1 MKKAFALSLA
11 LIMCLAIFTGCGSQS
26 ATTTPTPAAKPSA
39 APTASAGASDWNYI
53 KSKGTMTVG
62 MTIFAPMNYKDASGK
77 LIGFETE
84 FAEALTAE
92 LGVKVKFQEI
102 QWASK
107 ETELNSKNIDC
118 IWNAMTI
125 TPERKANMDIST
137 PYMKNKQVIVVKSSN
152 AAKYSDLASLKGAK
166 VVAEKESAGE
176 EVVKKEA
183 AFKESKYTPVAS
195 QAKVLLEV
203 ASGTADVG
211 VIDYVMSIG
220 SIGKGTD
227 YEGLAVVPKAEFAE
241 EEYGIAFRKGSPE
254 TIKNVNAAI
263 QKLADNGTLAK
274 IALKYKLQDLILV
287 KPNKA

>member
-1 MKKAFALSLA
+1 MKKAFALCLA
-11 LIMCLAIFTGCGSQS
+11 LIMCLAIFTGCGTQT
-26 ATTTPTPAAKPSA
+26 AATPTPAAKPST
-39 APTASAGASDWNYI
+39 APTASVGVSDWNYI

-62 MTIFAPMNYKDASGK
+62 ITIFAPMNYKDASGK

-102 QWASK
+102 QWSAK

-125 TPERKANMDIST
+125 TPERKANMDIT
-137 PYMKNKQVIVVKSSN
+137 IPYMKNKQVMVVKSAN
-152 AAKYSDLASLKGAK
+152 AAKYSDLANLKGAR

-176 EVVKKEA
+176 EVAKKEA
-183 AFKESKYTPVAS
+183 VFKESKYTPVAS

-211 VIDYVMSIG
+211 IIDYVMSIG

-227 YEGLAVVPKAEFAE
+227 YEGLTVVPKAEFAE

-254 TIKNVNAAI
+254 TLKNVNAAI

-287 KPNKA
+287 KPNKV